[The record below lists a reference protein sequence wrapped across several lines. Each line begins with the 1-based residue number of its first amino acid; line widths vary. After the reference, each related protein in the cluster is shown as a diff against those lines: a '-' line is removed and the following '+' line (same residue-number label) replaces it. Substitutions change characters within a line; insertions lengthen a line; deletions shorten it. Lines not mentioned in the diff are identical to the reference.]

1 MKRIVSLFLAL
12 MLMLSVCSFA
22 AAEEATGMAAW
33 TPFESNVELQ
43 IPVYDR
49 GVAGIPSV
57 QENYWTKWIQENFG
71 DKYNITVKFIP
82 IARGAVENDYS
93 LLASRQAL
101 PTILMEYDYPKVSRW
116 ANEGY
121 MTPISLDE
129 FKAIAPTYYAQME
142 AEKQLVYSEINGD
155 TYFVTAKRPYYNT
168 GVNFVTFYRMDWLR
182 QVGYDHIPVG
192 REEYLDAM
200 QKIMDAGIAEHPGG
214 GATFSAQ
221 GGFQVYGTR
230 EFPMD
235 EREWAMY
242 GDFSVPAMGWE
253 PAKEV
258 IRRANEDYHLG
269 ITNPEYY
276 VTDATT
282 AEANFYSGK
291 TYAYGAYIAADMQ
304 LLKNFYDQN
313 PDAELVA
320 YTKMEDESVKLDPA
334 VEPMYRA
341 DNPMGMIIG
350 FSSQASADQIKAAM
364 MYLEWMIQPEN
375 LFTLQWGV
383 EGETFNYVDGIPTSV
398 ADYAGDMQQGY
409 NNNKD
414 YWCAVVEA
422 REVGDMYDQLEANSP
437 KGLPKDFTD
446 ELKAMY
452 ELNLQKVEKGYAIN
466 DCMFGVSIDAEN
478 EYRGTLQA
486 LFTEYYDKLVMC
498 DPDEFDALYDQY
510 TQEYMDAGYR
520 EVIEERAAAY
530 DAGQTTKLPDNQ
542 KK

>member
-12 MLMLSVCSFA
+12 ILALSLCSFA
-22 AAEEATGMAAW
+22 SAEEATGMDAW

-57 QENYWTKWIQENFG
+57 QENYWTQWIQENFG

-82 IARGAVENDYS
+82 ITRTAVENDYGM
-93 LLASRQAL
+93 LASRQAL

-116 ANEGY
+116 VNEGY
-121 MTPISLDE
+121 MVPVDLDA
-129 FKAIAPTYYAQME
+129 FKAIAPTYYQQMVDNDLL
-142 AEKQLVYSEINGD
+142 QYSTINDD
-155 TYFVTAKRPYYNT
+155 TYFVEAWRPYAAT
-168 GVNFVTFYRMDWLR
+168 TVNFVTFYRMDWLR

-242 GDFSVPAMGWE
+242 GDFQIPAMGWE

-258 IRRANEDYHLG
+258 VRRANEDYHLG

-291 TYAYGAYIAADMQ
+291 TYAYGAYIAPDMQ
-304 LLKNFYDQN
+304 LLNNFYAQN

-320 YTKMEDESVKLDPA
+320 YTKMEDESVKLDMA
-334 VEPMYRA
+334 NEPIVRVDASY
-341 DNPMGMIIG
+341 GMLIG
-350 FSSQASADQIKAAM
+350 FSSQATDDQIKAAM
-364 MYLEWMIQPEN
+364 MYLEWMVQPEN
-375 LFTLQWGV
+375 LFTLQWGI
-383 EGETFNYVDGIPTSV
+383 EGEHFNYEDGIPTMV
-398 ADYAGDMQQGY
+398 ANYEGDKPWGF

-414 YWCAVVEA
+414 YWCAVIES
-422 REVGDMYDQLEANSP
+422 RELSTFEEKMAINSP
-437 KGLPKDFTD
+437 KGLPKDFTQEFLD
-446 ELKAMY
+446 MY
-452 ELNLQKVEKGYAIN
+452 DLNCARYEKGYCVE
-466 DCMFGVSIDAEN
+466 DCKFGISIEAEN

-530 DAGQTTKLPDNQ
+530 DAGQSTHLPDNQ